1 MSTSP
6 EIVST
11 VAPDAEIFGPGIT
24 RRRLDAE
31 ILPAY
36 IGRTRWFGGKARQPV
51 CFTTVAASTLAK
63 ARLLLVRVA
72 YAAGS
77 GETYLVPLQAA
88 ASAEAQALVDNQ
100 SNAIAF
106 RSGEGPEATV
116 LFDAIHDEDFRA
128 ALFALVTRGV
138 STANNAEI
146 IGLPGHLSADLPAAL
161 PSRVLG
167 AEQSNSAMV
176 FGGQVFLKLYRRIE
190 EGLNPDAEILR
201 FLSETGFTQAPP
213 FYGALE
219 YRSPDD
225 RRHVLALALGMVA
238 NQGDAWVFT
247 LAELRK
253 FYDHALAEEFDPSPY
268 AGLAHVDSAPLP
280 EPALATVGEDFLAR
294 ARQLG
299 ERTGEMHLALASNPN
314 DPAFAPES
322 FAESDRLALASA
334 IRTEGDRILAIVAE
348 RRESLP
354 AELAGPVARLLASAP
369 HIDALASR
377 LESAHHLTTSKTR
390 THGDYHLGQVLNT
403 GSDFVIL
410 DFEGEPARSLAERR
424 QKRSPLRDVAGMLR
438 SFHYAA
444 HSAASEVAG
453 EQRAQAELLG
463 EMWAAVVSRTYLHA
477 WLSKTAGAIFVPPNF
492 SDLALLLD
500 SFLLEKALYEIAYE
514 LNNRPTWVGI
524 PLRGILSL
532 LH

>member
-1 MSTSP
+1 MSTSS

-11 VAPDAEIFGPGIT
+11 LAPDAEIFGPGIT
-24 RRRLDAE
+24 RHRLDQE
-31 ILPAY
+31 ILPSY

-51 CFTTVAASTLAK
+51 SFTTIAAPVLAK

-72 YAAGS
+72 YAAGG
-77 GETYLVPLQAA
+77 GETYLVPLKMAVG
-88 ASAEAQALVDNQ
+88 AEAQAL
-100 SNAIAF
+100 SESHPGAIAF
-106 RSGEGPEATV
+106 HQADSAAELV
-116 LFDAIHDEDFRA
+116 LFDAIYDEDFRI
-128 ALFALVTRGV
+128 ALLSLVTRGE
-138 STANNAEI
+138 SLADNAEI
-146 IGLPGHLSADLPAAL
+146 IGMAGRLPADLPAAL

-167 AEQSNSAMV
+167 VEQSNSAIAY
-176 FGGQVFLKLYRRIE
+176 GSQVFLKLYRRIE
-190 EGLNPDAEILR
+190 EGLNPDAEILH
-201 FLSETGFTQAPP
+201 FLSEAGFTQAPP

-219 YRSPDD
+219 YRSPDG

-253 FYDHALAEEFDPSPY
+253 FYERALAEKFDPAPF
-268 AGLAHVDSAPLP
+268 AGLAHVDSAPVP
-280 EPALATVGEDFLAR
+280 EPALAAIGEDFLAR

-299 ERTGEMHLALASNPN
+299 ERTGEMHLALASNAN
-314 DPAFAPES
+314 DPAFAPEA

-334 IRTEGDRILAIVAE
+334 IRAEGDRILAIVAE

-354 AELAGPVARLLASAP
+354 VELADSVTRLLASEPRIA
-369 HIDALASR
+369 ALASR
-377 LESAHHLTTSKTR
+377 LESAHHLATAKTR

-403 GSDFVIL
+403 GADFVIL

-444 HSAASEVAG
+444 HSAASELSG
-453 EQRAQAELLG
+453 EHRSQAEALG
-463 EMWAAVVSRTYLHA
+463 ELWAAAVSRTYLHA
-477 WLSKTAGAIFVPPNF
+477 WLSKTKGSIFVPPNF
-492 SDLALLLD
+492 SDLSLLLD

-532 LH
+532 LR